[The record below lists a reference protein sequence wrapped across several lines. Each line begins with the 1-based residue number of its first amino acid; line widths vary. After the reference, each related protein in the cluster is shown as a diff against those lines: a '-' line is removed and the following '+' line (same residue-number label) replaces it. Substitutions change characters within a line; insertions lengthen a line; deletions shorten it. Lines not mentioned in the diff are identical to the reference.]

1 MKYVLLFFI
10 FLFLP
15 LISAEITQTD
25 YHFIIEENG
34 NSVVAIELTGSG
46 ELTIPI
52 QSDATNIEIDGGL
65 YIMENNELTI
75 AIGTTGKAII
85 AYKTNLL
92 TEKSG
97 EEWKFLVNLE
107 QITNKQVTISMP
119 ENTIIKNTEPLAQI
133 ESGEITNIHFIN
145 PTNIEVTYYFSPYTQ
160 PGSNISP
167 IYFVILIII
176 ATILIILTLHNLSK
190 NKKITG
196 RQKQILQT
204 LTDNEL
210 RIIKLLLELRKPL
223 RRSFIEKKLEIA
235 KSSLATTLQ
244 NLERKKLIILDKTY
258 TTHIIKLEEWFKK
271 L

>member
-1 MKYVLLFFI
+1 
-10 FLFLP
+10 
-15 LISAEITQTD
+15 
-25 YHFIIEENG
+25 
-34 NSVVAIELTGSG
+34 
-46 ELTIPI
+46 
-52 QSDATNIEIDGGL
+52 
-65 YIMENNELTI
+65 
-75 AIGTTGKAII
+75 
-85 AYKTNLL
+85 
-92 TEKSG
+92 
-97 EEWKFLVNLE
+97 
-107 QITNKQVTISMP
+107 MP

-196 RQKQILQT
+196 RQKQIFQT